1 MCDSDTFEFTFQSNN
16 KTATVEVGQETNV
29 SLTDILQAV
38 QNILN
43 AGGYSYVDEVRAVSY
58 GESENTIYTSD
69 LEDSIWIES
78 NDGLERRMAKETMMN
93 ADAMAERAS
102 DSWAGEANP
111 FQEN

>member
-43 AGGYSYVDEVRAVSY
+43 AGGYSYVDEVRGVSY
-58 GESENTIYTSD
+58 GELEKQSEINIESLIDQVLDFLFSENVFS
-69 LEDSIWIES
+69 
-78 NDGLERRMAKETMMN
+78 
-93 ADAMAERAS
+93 
-102 DSWAGEANP
+102 
-111 FQEN
+111 